1 MSFAFLN
8 NEVGTGQTDKESSYT
23 FELLY
28 CPPQLSKIVSVFY
41 ICGLLVFIHL
51 GPERFMVLDSEL
63 E

>member
-8 NEVGTGQTDKESSYT
+8 NEVGTGRTDKESSYT

-28 CPPQLSKIVSVFY
+28 HPPQLSKIVSVFC
-41 ICGLLVFIHL
+41 IRNLLVFIHL
-51 GPERFMVLDSEL
+51 GPEGFTVLDSEL